1 MSLVEAVDL
10 VDKKNRLFAVHA
22 DPLLRFFY
30 DFFHILFAG
39 CRGIQLGKLCA
50 CRVGDDAGKRRFSRS
65 RRAVEN
71 DGAEFIR
78 LDRTV
83 QQLSRADDVLL
94 SNHLVQRCR
103 AHARCEGGLF
113 FHCGFFH
120 IIKQIHVFFTPFFFL
135 PFILSH
141 FGGYPQPLNLGFSA
155 TMFDGIRGSYS
166 SISSRTVTN
175 VYPSSF
181 NSFKIRRSAS
191 TVAR

>member
-1 MSLVEAVDL
+1 MDL

-103 AHARCEGGLF
+103 AHPRCKG
-113 FHCGFFH
+113 
-120 IIKQIHVFFTPFFFL
+120 T
-135 PFILSH
+135 
-141 FGGYPQPLNLGFSA
+141 
-155 TMFDGIRGSYS
+155 
-166 SISSRTVTN
+166 
-175 VYPSSF
+175 
-181 NSFKIRRSAS
+181 
-191 TVAR
+191 